1 MNNLMAST
9 LQGIGVSKGICIGP
23 AYVFYRELPEVL
35 EYSISKYAAD
45 DEVKRFEIAR
55 EQAQQQ
61 LSNIKDSIS
70 YDTPHDITLFIDT
83 HLLMLEDPVLYED
96 TVSHIRARLCNAEWA
111 LQVQVERIV
120 KVFDDMDDPY
130 LKTRK
135 DDIIHVTE
143 RIQRCLMNEPEFTAD
158 EDKIDSDKL
167 SARLKGR
174 IIVADD
180 LTPADTLL
188 MQHQK
193 IAGFIT
199 EYGGPLSH
207 TAILARNLGIP
218 AIVGVHDAKHLIQA
232 NEQIILDGNTGKVH
246 INPDRKSL
254 ANFKSLIR
262 DERQRRKKLFDL
274 KNKPALTKDGLKIT
288 LNGNIDRPA
297 DVRVLRQYDHTGVGL
312 YRTEMLFIE
321 HANEPININH
331 KNTSQQSASYPEE
344 FPGQYPSEEEQF
356 QTYRR
361 TLRSLKGHPLTIRT
375 TDLGADKEL
384 AETSQHGPLVHNPAL
399 GLRAIR
405 RCLKDPSLFLPQV
418 KAILRTAGYGP
429 TCMMIPMISCISELE
444 QALELIE
451 QAKAELKSRRVRY
464 DKNIKIGAMIEVPS
478 AALVADSLAKK
489 LDFLSIGTN
498 DLIQYTLAFDRIDDE
513 VSYLYNPLHPAVLKL
528 IQMTLNAGEAE
539 GIEVSMCGEMAS
551 DTHYTRLLLGMGLHS
566 FSVQANSL
574 LDVKHIINRSEIS
587 QLRPLSEAILTIT
600 DPVEIKQ
607 AVSDLNHQFD

>member
-1 MNNLMAST
+1 MPT
-9 LQGIGVSKGICIGP
+9 FIKGIGVSKGICIGE
-23 AYVFYRELPEVL
+23 AYIYYRELPKVL
-35 EYSISKYAAD
+35 EYSISKYDAD
-45 DEVKRFEIAR
+45 NEIKRFEDAR
-55 EQAQQQ
+55 AQALLQ
-61 LSNIKDSIS
+61 LKDIKNTIS
-70 YDTPHDITLFIDT
+70 SDTPHDITQFIDT
-83 HLLMLEDPVLYED
+83 HLLMMDDPVLYED

-111 LQVQVERIV
+111 LQAQVERIV
-120 KVFDDMDDPY
+120 KVFDEMDDPY

-143 RIQRCLMNEPEFTAD
+143 RIQRCLMNEPEINHA
-158 EDKIDSDKL
+158 EEKL
-167 SARLKGR
+167 GSYLKDR

-218 AIVGVHDAKHLIQA
+218 AIVGVHDAKHFIQA
-232 NEQIILDGNTGKVH
+232 NEQIILDGNTGEIH
-246 INPDRKSL
+246 INPEKKDLTR
-254 ANFKSLIR
+254 FKSLIR
-262 DERQRRKKLFDL
+262 DERQRRKNLFDL
-274 KNKPALTKDGLKIT
+274 KNKPAQTKDGLKVS
-288 LNGNIDRPA
+288 LHGNIDRPA

-321 HANEPININH
+321 HNEM
-331 KNTSQQSASYPEE
+331 
-344 FPGQYPSEEEQF
+344 PSEQEQF
-356 QTYRR
+356 ETYRR
-361 TLRSLKGHPLTIRT
+361 ALRSLKGHPLTIRT

-384 AETSQHGPLVHNPAL
+384 ADTTQHGPLVHNPAL

-405 RCLKDPSLFLPQV
+405 RCLKDPQMFMPQL

-429 TCMMIPMISCISELE
+429 ACMMIPMITCVSELDQVLQLVE
-444 QALELIE
+444 ESKSELR
-451 QAKAELKSRRVRY
+451 ARKVRF
-464 DKNIKIGAMIEVPS
+464 DEHIKIGAMIEVPA
-478 AALVADSLAKK
+478 AALAAEHLASK

-528 IQMTLNAGEAE
+528 IQMTLNAGESQ
-539 GIEVSMCGEMAS
+539 GIQVSMCGEMAS
-551 DTHYTRLLLGMGLHS
+551 DIQYTRLLLGMGLQY

-574 LDVKHIINRSEIS
+574 LDIKHIINQSNIG
-587 QLRPLSEAILTIT
+587 QLRSQSENILNLY
-600 DPVEIKQ
+600 DPDEIFH
-607 AVSDLNHQFD
+607 AVDELNRNFS